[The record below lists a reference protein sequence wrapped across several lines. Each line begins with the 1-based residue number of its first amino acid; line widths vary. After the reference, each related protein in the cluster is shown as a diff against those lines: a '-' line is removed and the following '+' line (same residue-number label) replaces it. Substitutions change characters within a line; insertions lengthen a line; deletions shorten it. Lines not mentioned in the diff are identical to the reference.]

1 MKQST
6 INRQW
11 RLKRFVGSDEII
23 GPQHFELVESA
34 MPEPAAGQLLVQT
47 LLLGTSPAQ
56 RMYISEERQF
66 HTPVELGEVM
76 RGRGVGQVIASHHKD
91 FAVGDIVQGALGWQ
105 DFAVLDAAAPEASDH
120 NTGAVRKVREP
131 VRPLTTVLGLFGQLA
146 FSAYVGIIE
155 IGQVRRGDTVVISAA
170 AGGVGTIAC
179 QLARIQ
185 GASRVIGI
193 AGGTAK
199 CNWLLEHGLCDAA
212 IDYREGHLL
221 SALQQACPDGINVY
235 LDSVGGEMLD
245 TALQCL
251 ALNARVV
258 LCGMISTEYQRPRP
272 PGPTHYFNLLYR
284 RSRMEGFFVFDYVER
299 WPAFEQALRQ
309 WYREGRLRVFDDVAE
324 GLEHAPEALGSL
336 FSGGNMGGRI
346 IRVAD
351 DPEHL
356 PLA

>member
-1 MKQST
+1 MKQNN

-11 RLKRFVGSDEII
+11 RLKRFVGSNEII
-23 GPQHFELVESA
+23 GPQHFELVESPI
-34 MPEPAAGQLLVQT
+34 PEPAEGQLLVQT

-66 HTPVELGEVM
+66 HTPVEIGEVM
-76 RGRGVGQVIASHHKD
+76 RGRGVGQVVASRHAGY
-91 FAVGDIVQGALGWQ
+91 AVGDIVQGALGWQ
-105 DFAVLDAAAPEASDH
+105 DYAVLDAAAPEASDH
-120 NTGAVRKVREP
+120 NTGAVRKVHDP
-131 VRPLTTVLGLFGQLA
+131 ARPLTTVLGLFGQLA

-185 GASRVIGI
+185 GAARVIGI
-193 AGGTAK
+193 TGGAAK
-199 CNWLLEHGLCDAA
+199 CEWLLEQGLCDAA
-212 IDYREGHLL
+212 IDYRIGNLL
-221 SALQQACPDGINVY
+221 TSLQQHCPDGIDVY

-251 ALNARVV
+251 ALQARVV

-299 WPAFEQALRQ
+299 WPEFEQALRQ
-309 WYREGRLRVFDDVAE
+309 WYREGKLRVCDDVAE

-346 IRVAD
+346 IRVCD
-351 DPEHL
+351 DPADL

>member
-1 MKQST
+1 MKQT
-6 INRQW
+6 NTNRQW
-11 RLKRFVGSDEII
+11 RLKRFVGADEII
-23 GPQHFELVESA
+23 EPQHFELVEA
-34 MPEPAAGQLLVQT
+34 PMPEPAEGQILVRT

-66 HTPVELGEVM
+66 HTPVEIGEIM
-76 RGRGVGQVIASHHKD
+76 RGRGVGQVVASHHPH

-105 DFAVLDAAAPEASDH
+105 DYAVLDAAAPELSDH
-120 NTGAVRKVREP
+120 NTGAVRKVLEP

-185 GASRVIGI
+185 GAKRIIGI
-193 AGGTAK
+193 AGGAEK
-199 CNWLLEHGLCDAA
+199 CAWLREQALCDVA
-212 IDYREGHLL
+212 IDYRAGDLL
-221 SALQQACPDGINVY
+221 GALQQACPDGIDVY
-235 LDSVGGEMLD
+235 LDSVGGDMLD

-299 WPAFEQALRQ
+299 WPEFERALRQ
-309 WYREGRLRVFDDVAE
+309 WYSEGQLRVFDDVAE
-324 GLEHAPEALGSL
+324 GLEHAPAALGSL

-346 IRVAD
+346 IRVSD
-351 DPEHL
+351 DPAEL
-356 PLA
+356 PMA

>member
-1 MKQST
+1 MTSSNT
-6 INRQW
+6 NRQW
-11 RLKRFVGSDEII
+11 RLKHFVGSDEIV
-23 GPQHFELVESA
+23 GPQHFELVDSP
-34 MPEPAAGQLLVQT
+34 MPEPAEGQILVRT

-66 HTPVELGEVM
+66 HTPVEIGEVM
-76 RGRGVGQVIASHHKD
+76 RGRGVGQVIASRQPD
-91 FAVGDIVQGALGWQ
+91 YAVGDIVQGALGWQ
-105 DFAVLDAAAPEASDH
+105 DYVVLDAAAAEDAEH
-120 NTGAVRKVREP
+120 NTGAVRKVRDP

-155 IGQVRRGDTVVISAA
+155 VGRVRPGDTVVISAA

-185 GASRVIGI
+185 GAGRVVGI
-193 AGGTAK
+193 AGGRAK
-199 CNWLLEHGLCDAA
+199 CEWLLAQGLCDTA
-212 IDYREGHLL
+212 IDYRTGSLL
-221 SALQQACPDGINVY
+221 ESLEEACPDGIDVY

-251 ALNARVV
+251 AVNSRVV

-299 WPAFEQALRQ
+299 WPEFEQALRQ

-346 IRVAD
+346 IRVCD
-351 DPEHL
+351 DPPEL
-356 PLA
+356 PTA